1 MNLRQDP
8 PTEEKIKTEP
18 IPDHL
23 RIESNRKAYEAK
35 GIYPMQL
42 AWDKEKKKR
51 LDTLKHGCMLV
62 KFIKAFKDESIYKR
76 DRIYLLEQANG
87 MLLEL
92 EDELGVKIVD

>member
-8 PTEEKIKTEP
+8 TTEEKIKTEP
-18 IPDHL
+18 IPEHL
-23 RIESNRKAYEAK
+23 RIDYNPK
-35 GIYPMQL
+35 GIYPMQS

-51 LDTLKHGCMLV
+51 LDTLKHGFMLV
-62 KFIKAFKDESIYKR
+62 KFIKAFKDESVYKK

-87 MLLEL
+87 MLLEF